1 MCDVCQALRAAP
13 DRAFPHLL
21 LQNMALPHTPSSSP
35 PDLLPASPTFLDSG
49 SVVELSQ
56 HLPPQP
62 GEAFLQAL
70 GYVIPKSHA
79 LSQCCFWG
87 FKVGR
92 ERNRLLV
99 G

>member
-1 MCDVCQALRAAP
+1 MYVKPLERLLIGPFPTCCFKTGPCLTPPRLALQIRCQ
-13 DRAFPHLL
+13 PHPPSLTLGLL
-21 LQNMALPHTPSSSP
+21 WSLASTCP
-35 PDLLPASPTFLDSG
+35 P
-49 SVVELSQ
+49 
-56 HLPPQP
+56 PPQP